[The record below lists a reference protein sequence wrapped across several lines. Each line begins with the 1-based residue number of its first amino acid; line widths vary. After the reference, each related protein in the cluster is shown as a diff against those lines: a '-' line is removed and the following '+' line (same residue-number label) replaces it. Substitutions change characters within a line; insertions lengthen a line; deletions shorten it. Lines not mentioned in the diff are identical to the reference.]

1 MADLIKQLSDLTAKG
16 PAGLEEADRLA
27 ILQATSKLTDA
38 LENPV
43 EKFLRLFFG
52 IYDPIAIRIAVDLE
66 LIDIALAHGKP
77 ITLAELADKSKAD
90 PDLLQRILRILI
102 PINIFAETSTGVYT
116 TTPLSPVFA
125 SPSPI
130 KSAAIHITHMYQS
143 VTAMPDYFAKNG
155 YQNPKDAMD
164 GPLHLGF
171 HCKDETYF
179 SLMAKPGN
187 ERLSKAFNDTM
198 EMQKSKAEAK
208 FAPGYPATERLKIED
223 TERVLFVDV
232 GGNVGHQ
239 VTRFQESYPGL
250 PGKLVL
256 TDLPSVVETSS
267 SLPQSITKIGHDF
280 FTPQPELVKNAKA
293 FYLRMILHDWPEKQ
307 ANTILS
313 NIVDVMADDSVVLI
327 HEVVLPE
334 TGVTH
339 FEAKMDWH
347 MMNMGALERTEKQ
360 WKALADSVGLE
371 VKGIWWDE
379 EALGRSGVIELGKKA

>member
-1 MADLIKQLSDLTAKG
+1 M
-16 PAGLEEADRLA
+16 
-27 ILQATSKLTDA
+27 
-38 LENPV
+38 
-43 EKFLRLFFG
+43 
-52 IYDPIAIRIAVDLE
+52 DLE
-66 LIDIALAHGKP
+66 LIDIALAHGGP
-77 ITLAELADKSKAD
+77 ITLAELAEKSKAD
-90 PDLLQRILRILI
+90 PDLLRKFETLSQSSLKHQDESITILERILRILI
-102 PINIFAETSTGVYT
+102 SINIFAEESAGVYT
-116 TTPLSPVFA
+116 TTPFSPVFA

-130 KSAAIHITHMYQS
+130 KSAVIHIAHMYQS

-164 GPLHLGF
+164 APFQLGI
-171 HCKDETYF
+171 DDANGETYF

-208 FAPGYPATERLKIED
+208 FAPGYPATERLKID
-223 TERVLFVDV
+223 DAERVLLVDV

-239 VTRFQESYPGL
+239 LTRFQESYPDL

-256 TDLPSVVETSS
+256 IDLPSVVETAT
-267 SLPQSITKIGHDF
+267 SLPDSITKIGHDF

-293 FYLRMILHDWPEKQ
+293 FYMRMILHDWPEKQ
-307 ANTILS
+307 AHTILS

-334 TGVTH
+334 TGVAH

-360 WKALADSVGLE
+360 WNSLAASVGLE

-379 EALGRSGVIELGKKA
+379 VALGRSGVIELGKKA